1 MCGKMYVDVA
11 AGVMVQFPLEGRGGA
26 LSPAACRGTSLPRA
40 AGFVHNGAGF
50 VHKEHGQS
58 RRIHRVKK
66 TSLLHRMGI
75 KKKEC
80 LCWARSHH
88 ADESK
93 HVLIQTTTSR
103 IAIRTSIYIS
113 VIGITALLF
122 PNIVI
127 QCILYLSRESQRV
140 MVPSIYVQVG
150 GTLAVL
156 FGTYYAGAAF
166 DDMQGRYPVGLYT
179 STVMARYFL
188 AIVFGILFLT
198 HGCLH
203 LWVLLLG
210 MMNALSAY
218 MLQRAISRRSQGY
231 TTD

>member
-1 MCGKMYVDVA
+1 MYADVA
-11 AGVMVQFPLEGRGGA
+11 AGVIDSPWEGRGGA
-26 LSPAACRGTSLPRA
+26 LSPADCRGTALPR
-40 AGFVHNGAGF
+40 AGFVHR
-50 VHKEHGQS
+50 ERGQS
-58 RRIHRVKK
+58 RRIHTN
-66 TSLLHRMGI
+66 TSLLHRMGA
-75 KKKEC
+75 KKKER
-80 LCWARSHH
+80 LCRVQSLAD
-88 ADESK
+88 DESS
-93 HVLIQTTTSR
+93 HVVCDSLTQTTTSR

-156 FGTYYAGAAF
+156 FGTYYGGAAI
-166 DDMQGRYPVGLYT
+166 DDMQGRYPVGFYT